1 MEIWKDAP
9 GLESHFKVSN
19 KGRCMRKAHFARTI
33 EGSWYFA
40 DDEEVACNSGEY
52 ARVACED
59 NGKTRSAA
67 IHRLVALAFI
77 PNPENKPV
85 VNHIYGNKRNN
96 AVDNLE
102 WATYAE
108 NSQHAYRTGL
118 NSGEKII
125 EGKRRRALE
134 RLAEKEEAEKAKK
147 VEEVEEV
154 EYPGKIERKVY
165 VPHHGWTRV
174 VSYEV

>member
-19 KGRCMRKAHFARTI
+19 KGRCMRKAHFARTTQ
-33 EGSWYFA
+33 GSWYFA
-40 DDEEVACNSGEY
+40 DDEEVACNGGEY
-52 ARVACED
+52 ARVSYEHD
-59 NGKTRSAA
+59 GKKKRAA

-85 VNHIYGNKRNN
+85 VNHIDGNKRNN
-96 AVDNLE
+96 AVENLE

-108 NSQHAYRTGL
+108 NTLHAYRMGL
-118 NSGEKII
+118 NSAEKIL

-134 RLAEKEEAEKAKK
+134 RLAEQ
-147 VEEVEEV
+147 EEV
-154 EYPGKIERKVY
+154 EYPRRIEHDVY